1 VPAPSSTI
9 SLALHNRSIDNSLT
23 RPIAFFDSGAGGLP
37 YLARVRELLP
47 KEGFVY
53 LADTRNFP
61 FGEKPASV
69 LIKIVVDDIG
79 RLIAT
84 HNPKLVVVACNTASV
99 VAIDALRREYPV
111 PFVGVVP
118 AVKPAA
124 SISRRKRIGV
134 LATSRTVSDPYL
146 DRLIFEYARECTV
159 VRYAG
164 KDIVH
169 FVETRITE
177 ATAFEKDE
185 AVKDAVEF
193 FKREGVDALVLG
205 CTHFLFLKDRIA
217 LSMGPGVEIID
228 SVEGVARQ
236 VERLAATLPHP
247 AVEPVDIFYSTD
259 ESHEPVYRK
268 LSEQFGL
275 QYCGI
280 L

>member
-1 VPAPSSTI
+1 VRQPDLHRVAYRTGASACDHSVP
-9 SLALHNRSIDNSLT
+9 
-23 RPIAFFDSGAGGLP
+23 
-37 YLARVRELLP
+37 VRWLLQ
-47 KEGFVY
+47 
-53 LADTRNFP
+53 N
-61 FGEKPASV
+61 
-69 LIKIVVDDIG
+69 
-79 RLIAT
+79 
-84 HNPKLVVVACNTASV
+84 
-99 VAIDALRREYPV
+99 
-111 PFVGVVP
+111 VGVVP